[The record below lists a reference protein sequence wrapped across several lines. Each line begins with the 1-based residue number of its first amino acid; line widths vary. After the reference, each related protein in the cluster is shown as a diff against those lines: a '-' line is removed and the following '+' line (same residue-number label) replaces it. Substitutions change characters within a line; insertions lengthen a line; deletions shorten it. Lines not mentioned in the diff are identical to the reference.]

1 MFQSAREEA
10 TAAIGLLRHG
20 QEGAIE
26 TNFLDMPAT
35 GAGPEPG
42 VVSLPERRQ
51 KWVVLPECAEAVSL
65 EDLERPVAPYRGAV
79 RAPRPA
85 REQSAATGA
94 RELGDGRGYF
104 WTGRRGAAFTT

>member
-1 MFQSAREEA
+1 VFQSAREEA
-10 TAAIGLLRHG
+10 AAAIGLLRHG

-42 VVSLPERRQ
+42 VVSLPERWQ
-51 KWVVLPECAEAVSL
+51 KWVVLLECAEAVSL
-65 EDLERPVAPYRGAV
+65 EDLERPAAPYRGAV

>member
-1 MFQSAREEA
+1 MLS
-10 TAAIGLLRHG
+10 LR
-20 QEGAIE
+20 
-26 TNFLDMPAT
+26 D
-35 GAGPEPG
+35 
-42 VVSLPERRQ
+42 RRQ
-51 KWVVLPECAEAVSL
+51 KRVVLPACAEAMSR
-65 EDLERPVAPYRGAV
+65 EDLERSAVPYRGAV